1 MRIALV
7 GFGVVGKSLV
17 ELLDAQRE
25 MLLTRHGLNPK
36 IVAVADTKG
45 IAISE
50 HGLSAAE
57 LLACKNAHATVGA
70 MPAHGQLGASPDR
83 AIREAGCDVLIE
95 TSPSDLRRPEVAIG
109 HLRAAMSAGMH
120 VVTVNKAPL
129 AVAMPALLELARYNR
144 VGFRFSGTVGAGTPV
159 LALASRCAQGN
170 HIRGLRA
177 IINGTTNFILSR
189 MTETG
194 ERFDDALAEA
204 VRLGYAETDPSN
216 DIDAVDTAMKLTILA
231 NHVMGRRATIAD
243 VRREGIRGIARERL
257 EDARSRNC
265 VIKLIGRIDDSGMSV
280 APEEVAIGSP
290 LNVGGSLNAV
300 ALDCTVGGEVVIV
313 GRGAGGPETAT
324 AILRDLIDVWQ
335 IDFDHQ
341 HRRVQP

>member
-1 MRIALV
+1 MRIALI
-7 GFGVVGKSLV
+7 GFGVVGKALV
-17 ELLDAQRE
+17 ELLDVQRE
-25 MLLTRHGLNPK
+25 VLLARHGLNPK
-36 IVAVADTKG
+36 MIAVIDSRGA
-45 IAISE
+45 AISE
-50 HGLSAAE
+50 HGLSSGE
-57 LLACKNAHATVGA
+57 LLACKNAHGSVGS
-70 MPAHGQLGASPDR
+70 MRDHGQLGNHADR
-83 AIREAGCDVLIE
+83 LIRDVGCDVLIE
-95 TSPSDLRRPEVAIG
+95 TSPSDLHRPEIAIS

-170 HIRGLRA
+170 HVRAVRA

-216 DIDAVDTAMKLTILA
+216 DIDGVDTAMKLTILA

-243 VRREGIRGIARERL
+243 VNRSGIRALDRERL
-257 EDARSRNC
+257 DDARSRNC
-265 VIKLIGRIDDSGMSV
+265 VIKLIGRIDDSGLSV
-280 APEEVAIGSP
+280 AAEEVPLASP
-290 LNVGGSLNAV
+290 LNVGGSLNAI
-300 ALDCTVGGEVVIV
+300 ALDCAVGGEVVIV

-324 AILRDLIDVWQ
+324 AILRDLIDIWQ
-335 IDFDHQ
+335 IDFNHQ
-341 HRRVQP
+341 PAKAHP

>member
-7 GFGVVGKSLV
+7 GFGVVGKALV
-17 ELLDAQRE
+17 ELLDAQRDV
-25 MLLTRHGLNPK
+25 LLARHGLNPK
-36 IVAVADTKG
+36 IIAVMDSRGA
-45 IAISE
+45 AVSE
-50 HGLSAAE
+50 HGLSSGE

-70 MPAHGQLGASPDR
+70 MPAHGQLGAPSER
-83 AIREAGCDVLIE
+83 LIRDVGCDVLVE
-95 TSPSDLRRPEVAIG
+95 TSPSDLRRPDIAIA

-170 HIRGLRA
+170 RVRAVRA

-194 ERFDDALAEA
+194 EQFDDALAEA

-216 DIDAVDTAMKLTILA
+216 DIDGVDTAMKLTILA
-231 NHVMGRRATIAD
+231 NHIMGRRATIAD
-243 VRREGIRGIARERL
+243 VNRQGIRGLARQRL
-257 EDARSRNC
+257 DDARARNC

-280 APEEVAIGSP
+280 APEEVPLNSP

-300 ALDCTVGGEVVIV
+300 ALDCAVGGEVVII

-324 AILRDLIDVWQ
+324 AILRDLIDIWQ
-335 IDFDHQ
+335 LDFDH
-341 HRRVQP
+341 HPAKAHP